1 MSITAQG
8 RIDRAGC
15 LVAADPPLARLHAG
29 AGGIPGGKV
38 AVPQIA
44 TIARLAR
51 SLSAPVSRP
60 VVVADGQR
68 TLELIVNAHPDPDGI
83 GLAISGW
90 DSIAPVAVGG
100 SIADREHDFA
110 RLEADGAWET
120 DASLH
125 LLRFSDAV
133 DGELGVSP
141 ASVKGMPLARIFRLL
156 PDDQGDMPILTALA
170 QRRSFEGQAAEL
182 VESDNLPVCLSGEP
196 VFDDSG
202 RFAGLR
208 GRLTLATGKRD
219 APQPDIPAAYP
230 PDENFARRLDAAL
243 RGPIGRIIHNA
254 DAAASQVD
262 GPVRRGYAGYAND
275 IASAAR
281 HLLGLVDDLANLQ
294 AVERADFSIETDVVD
309 LADISRRAAGL
320 LGVRASDRKVRIDRP
335 AEDEQLPA
343 IGDFGRVL
351 QIMVNL
357 IGNAVR
363 YTPDGSAVWIR
374 AESDGDTAV
383 VVVADQGKGI
393 AAEDQERIFEKFERV
408 DQNEPGGSGLG
419 LYISRRLARAMGGDI
434 TVDSA
439 PGQGARFTL
448 TLKRPPEPIGG

>member
-1 MSITAQG
+1 MSVTAQG
-8 RIDRAGC
+8 HVDRAGC
-15 LVAADPPLARLHAG
+15 LVSADPPLARLHAG

-60 VVVADGQR
+60 VVVADGPR
-68 TLELIVNAHPDPDGI
+68 TIELIVNAHPVQDGI

-90 DSIAPVAVGG
+90 DSVAPVPVGG
-100 SIADREHDFA
+100 TIADREHDFA

-120 DASLH
+120 DAN
-125 LLRFSDAV
+125 LRLVRLSDAV

-141 ASVKGMPLARIFRLL
+141 GLVRGMPLTRIFRLL
-156 PDDQGDMPILTALA
+156 PDEQGDLPILSALA
-170 QRRSFEGQAAEL
+170 QRRSFEDQAAEL
-182 VESDNLPVCLSGEP
+182 VESDNLPVRLSGEP

-208 GRLTLATGKRD
+208 GSLDLVTTKRD
-219 APQPDIPAAYP
+219 APEPDIPAAYP
-230 PDENFARRLDAAL
+230 PDDNFARRLDAAL

-335 AEDEQLPA
+335 AEDDQLPA
-343 IGDFGRVL
+343 VGDFGRVL

-363 YTPDGSAVWIR
+363 YSPDGSAVWIR
-374 AESDGDTAV
+374 AESEGDTAT

-408 DQNEPGGSGLG
+408 DHSEPGGSGLG

-448 TLKRPPEPIGG
+448 MLRRPPEPIGG

>member
-1 MSITAQG
+1 MTAQG
-8 RIDRAGC
+8 RIDRQGC

-29 AGGIPGGKV
+29 AGGLPGGKV
-38 AVPQIA
+38 AIPQIA
-44 TIARLAR
+44 SIARLA
-51 SLSAPVSRP
+51 SNLSVPVSRP
-60 VVVADGQR
+60 VLVADGTR
-68 TLELIVNAHPDPDGI
+68 TIELHVDARPDAEGV
-83 GLAISGW
+83 GLAITGW
-90 DSIAPVAVGG
+90 DSIAPMAVGG

-120 DASLH
+120 DANLKVVR
-125 LLRFSDAV
+125 LSDAV
-133 DGELGVSP
+133 DGELGISSTAVR
-141 ASVKGMPLARIFRLL
+141 GQPLTKVFRLL
-156 PDDQGDMPILTALA
+156 PDEQGDLPILAALA
-170 QRRSFEGQAAEL
+170 NRVAFEGQSAEL
-182 VESDNLPVCLSGEP
+182 VESELLPVLLSGEP

-202 RFAGLR
+202 HFAGLR
-208 GRLTLATGKRD
+208 GRVTLLSARKD
-219 APQPDIPAAYP
+219 EPEPDIRAVYEV
-230 PDENFARRLDAAL
+230 DDSFARRLDAAL

-281 HLLGLVDDLANLQ
+281 HLLSLVDDLSNLQ
-294 AVERADFSIETDVVD
+294 AVERADFSIDTDVVD

-320 LGVRASDRKVRIDRP
+320 LSVRASDRKVRIDRP

-357 IGNAVR
+357 VGNAVR
-363 YTPDGSAVWIR
+363 YSPEGSAVWIR
-374 AESDGDTAV
+374 SEAEGDAAV

-393 AAEDQERIFEKFERV
+393 AREDHERIFEKFERV
-408 DQNEPGGSGLG
+408 DHSEPGGSGLG

-448 TLKRPPEPIGG
+448 VLPRPPAPISST